1 MTNFYTN
8 VFTIGNNVRVRSV
21 ENDERIR
28 YSEEYKPTVFIPT
41 KEKTKFKTIH
51 GEPVGK
57 VQPGSIR
64 DCRNFMERYKGVEN
78 FSVYGYTDWS
88 HQYIGDKFYGC
99 DFDLS
104 KIRICTIDIEV
115 ASEEGFPTV
124 DNVREELIAITIKD
138 SMTKCRFVLGRQP
151 ADVSDENTKNICCP
165 TELELIEKSQNPY
178 RDSSEKTSVL
188 YKLEIKSCPLRC
200 SNQSNSK
207 NQKS

>member
-41 KEKTKFKTIH
+41 KEKTKFRTIH

-104 KIRICTIDIEV
+104 KKYKTI
-115 ASEEGFPTV
+115 FT
-124 DNVREELIAITIKD
+124 
-138 SMTKCRFVLGRQP
+138 
-151 ADVSDENTKNICCP
+151 
-165 TELELIEKSQNPY
+165 Y
-178 RDSSEKTSVL
+178 
-188 YKLEIKSCPLRC
+188 
-200 SNQSNSK
+200 
-207 NQKS
+207 

>member
-1 MTNFYTN
+1 MNYYTN

-41 KEKTKFKTIH
+41 KEETKFKTIY
-51 GEPVGK
+51 GEPLGK

-115 ASEEGFPTV
+115 ASEQGFPTV
-124 DNVREELIAITIKD
+124 ENVREELIAITIKD
-138 SMTKCRFVLGRQP
+138 SITKTRFVLGRAP
-151 ADVSDENTKNICCP
+151 ADVEDEHTKYLCCP
-165 TELELIEKSQNPY
+165 TEMELITKFLEVWN
-178 RDSSEKTSVL
+178 VL
-188 YKLEIKSCPLRC
+188 QPDIIIPIA
-200 SNQSNSK
+200 
-207 NQKS
+207 